1 LWLVEREIGR
11 WGGGAR
17 KRRSRATLSLQQ
29 PGNSTSNIQV
39 CEPRVLLSA
48 ASASATETVS
58 ASPTDEV
65 TDGADLDDSSPVD
78 EFGGYEEDYA
88 DYNYEYLQGYAD
100 ELQEGFEDP
109 NAAYFEE
116 AAYEYAEQAATYTSE
131 FSDPYFTSEYA
142 DELFT
147 SVDIYADIV
156 DLSSD
161 EGTAGN
167 TPAEYEDLSLDSDDA
182 NETESDVN
190 PIFTP
195 GEASESAIT
204 DFSQQIADIA
214 LSSEPDS
221 TATDSTTTEPAKDSR
236 EIAVPE
242 ELSLT
247 IPSLP
252 TEGSLSSLG
261 TYVPLETF
269 SFTTSVETAAPTVV
283 KAITGEKTGNKVSD
297 GSSTVTTDL
306 VWVGPGDWTLTESR
320 ATTWTTTETTNDAD
334 GVDFVESES
343 GSTGLT
349 IVVSADGSFSLT
361 SEESK
366 SLSYSSD
373 EDWNN
378 STAPLPPGVVA
389 TEASPNIVDEG
400 EFSASTDNSLTRT
413 VSIAVTPVT
422 LSDGSA
428 GVLTELGLSS
438 TTLSSLS
445 IGGNSTYGKDS
456 GTITSPAPIT
466 QAITPGGNGKRAM
479 STAGIGT
486 SASRGGSFGLSLS
499 ATTPVDA
506 EITRDDIT
514 GTVTVAGA
522 SSLSASASSDF
533 EVDDQTHSGS
543 ESNDTDRYLYVSFGL
558 NGSVGFG
565 TSSGIKVT
573 ADVTDPASATAT
585 VSYAETDTAD
595 DDSGDSLVTM
605 LAVSATSD
613 DGDSADDTDGGLT
626 EDFIELEDDP
636 DSGTTVNMGGGSG
649 SGGGGH
655 LSVSSRTRQSDSYPD
670 NQLSVDGQ
678 RTVDLVKTVTFS
690 VSGSGS
696 SGGGYQVTT
705 DAGTGDQVLKNSA
718 SASTS
723 EAVVVSVESMETHL
737 WTGTG
742 YVDIDVGFPG
752 PATVELLTIYHDLE
766 KTSYS
771 NDGTDSVIAAV
782 ALDDGPDPAAS
793 GGWDG
798 GTAQSYEI
806 DHFFITN
813 HVFKD
818 AAGIVQSTHYVKD
831 HERLTG
837 EYEETVENGVYTV
850 TAVPDHVSR
859 ATVTVID
866 GIVQPDVPPPP
877 QPAPQSASINAS
889 IFAEPEIGFLNGLK
903 TGAKAL
909 INSTVDAGVSLVT
922 LGQVDAPDFVTVDPN
937 SDLGYGSSRLASDIA
952 IGALQAA
959 ATGGLSGSA
968 GMVGNVARGV
978 DMIDNVGGIVV
989 GAQGAVNNG
998 VNPQNGLQMLGL
1010 LGASQ
1015 LKAGDG
1021 INFNRKVGNEALED
1035 ATTNS
1040 LYSLPVISSNCFV
1053 AGTQVVTGHR
1063 TDHFLVQ
1070 TDSETDT
1077 LTASSSTILTVAA
1090 GVGLITANRKRK
1102 QKRSATRRHLNGPR
1116 MTPPLLNSPGR
1127 CEIGSSEVLPPIDS
1141 TATEQALSAI
1151 FETNE
1156 HAAGRGST
1164 QQPFRRSPILN
1175 SLTAAALAFLVLL
1188 GGWSWFSLDSGLPT
1202 SSEAV
1207 AAARPTN
1214 GTVNEHGL
1222 RTQSIETIR
1231 LGQRVVGRNPLRH
1244 ETQPPSN
1251 ITPEGW
1257 RAIYLTMSQ
1266 HGVEYDLRFLRSVEW
1281 LHAQYARTGSP
1292 IHLQLPEMG
1301 LDGPALVQ
1309 AINPCPPIESADGTD
1324 RMLVTGTMA
1333 HLASNVLDLSI
1344 TGLEEP
1350 LGVTTT
1356 HPIWSETRQ
1365 QFIKASN
1372 LTEGEQLRSSTNH
1385 PALVTKITP
1394 RRGPPQQVYNLE
1406 INGEHVYQVETTG
1419 LLVHNQCHH
1428 LVSKYGNLSRPAAAK
1443 AIADSKKILKDAG
1456 KSVEGKGLGNNIRK
1470 IDEHLP
1476 KQHSILYHESV
1487 RDHLK
1492 EVTKGIDP
1500 GSQEY
1505 VDAVE
1510 GGLNGIYYMIRS
1522 GDLNMYNN

>member
-1 LWLVEREIGR
+1 MTVGEV
-11 WGGGAR
+11 
-17 KRRSRATLSLQQ
+17 SSVVD
-29 PGNSTSNIQV
+29 V
-39 CEPRVLLSA
+39 CEARVLLSA
-48 ASASATETVS
+48 VSGMVDDQTADFADAYLDSGDPYNSESYDTYMERGGYDDYETEYYYG
-58 ASPTDEV
+58 DEV
-65 TDGADLDDSSPVD
+65 YESDSEYD
-78 EFGGYEEDYA
+78 
-88 DYNYEYLQGYAD
+88 YLQDYAD
-100 ELQEGFEDP
+100 ELQDSFEDP
-109 NAAYFEE
+109 YAVYFEE
-116 AAYEYAEQAATYTSE
+116 AAYEFAEQAGTYSSE
-131 FSDPYFTSEYA
+131 FSDPYFTSEYV
-142 DELFT
+142 DELFV
-147 SVDIYADIV
+147 SVDVYADAV
-156 DLSSD
+156 NLEGYDDTFSHDQPSD
-161 EGTAGN
+161 DSYSR
-167 TPAEYEDLSLDSDDA
+167 PAEYDS
-182 NETESDVN
+182 ETESSTE
-190 PIFTP
+190 PIYTP
-195 GEASESAIT
+195 GETNESAVS
-204 DFSQQIADIA
+204 DLAQQVASIA
-214 LSSEPDS
+214 LNGEPDS
-221 TATDSTTTEPAKDSR
+221 TTNDSTTNDSTTNDSTTNEPAKAPR

-261 TYVPLETF
+261 TYVPLEMF
-269 SFTTSVETAAPTVV
+269 SFTTVVETAAQTVV
-283 KAITGEKTGNKVSD
+283 TAITGKKTGKKVSD
-297 GSSTVTTDL
+297 GGSTVKRDL
-306 VWVGPGDWTLTESR
+306 VWVTPSDWTLTESR
-320 ATTWTTTETTNDAD
+320 VTTWTTIETTTDAD
-334 GVDFVESES
+334 GVEFVESES
-343 GSTGLT
+343 ASTSLT

-378 STAPLPPGVVA
+378 SSAPLPPGVVA

-400 EFSASTDNSLTRT
+400 KFSASTDNSLTRT

-456 GTITSPAPIT
+456 GTITSPDPVT
-466 QAITPGGNGKRAM
+466 LAITPGGNGNR
-479 STAGIGT
+479 SRSIAGIGT

-499 ATTPVDA
+499 ATTPVEA
-506 EITRDDIT
+506 EITRDDIS
-514 GTVTVAGA
+514 GTVTIAGA

-533 EVDDQTHSGS
+533 EFDDQTHSGS
-543 ESNDTDRYLYVSFGL
+543 EANDTDKYLYVSFGL

-585 VSYAETDTAD
+585 VSYAETDTA
-595 DDSGDSLVTM
+595 
-605 LAVSATSD
+605 
-613 DGDSADDTDGGLT
+613 DGGLT

-670 NQLSVDGQ
+670 SQLSVNGQ

-690 VSGSGS
+690 VSGSAS

-705 DAGTGDQVLKNSA
+705 DPGTGDQVLKNSA
-718 SASTS
+718 SATTS

-742 YVDIDVGFPG
+742 YVDINVGFPG

-818 AAGIVQSTHYVKD
+818 AAGVVQSTHYVKD

-837 EYEETVENGVYTV
+837 EYEETVEDGVYTV

-866 GIVQPDVPPPP
+866 GIIQPDVPL
-877 QPAPQSASINAS
+877 QPSPAAQTASINAP

-909 INSTVDAGVSLVT
+909 INATADAGVGLVT
-922 LGQVDAPDFVTVDPN
+922 FGQVDAPDIVTVAPN

-952 IGALQAA
+952 IGALQTA
-959 ATGGLSGSA
+959 ATGGLGGST
-968 GMVGNVARGV
+968 GMIGNVARGV
-978 DMIDNVGGIVV
+978 DMIDNVGGVVV
-989 GAQGAVNNG
+989 GAQAVANAVNNG

-1010 LGASQ
+1010 LGVSQ

-1021 INFNRKVGNEALED
+1021 INFNRKIGNEALED

-1040 LYSLPVISSNCFV
+1040 LYNLPVISSNCFV
-1053 AGTQVVTGHR
+1053 AGTPVVTGHS

-1070 TDSETDT
+1070 TDSESDT

-1102 QKRSATRRHLNGPR
+1102 QKRSSTRRHVNGPK
-1116 MTPPLLNSPGR
+1116 MTPATANSALDNDSRTRDIVSPVDPL
-1127 CEIGSSEVLPPIDS
+1127 
-1141 TATEQALSAI
+1141 ATEQALGAI
-1151 FETNE
+1151 FTT
-1156 HAAGRGST
+1156 GSHSSDSGT
-1164 QQPFRRSPILN
+1164 VGWGEPQQERSRLPVLQG
-1175 SLTAAALAFLVLL
+1175 LTAAALAFLILL
-1188 GGWSWFSLDSGLPT
+1188 GGWSWLSPDSESPPAGK
-1202 SSEAV
+1202 AV
-1207 AAARPTN
+1207 AAAGSTN

-1257 RAIYLTMSQ
+1257 RAIHLTMNQ

-1281 LHAQYARTGSP
+1281 LHAHKAKAGSM
-1292 IHLQLPEMG
+1292 IQMHLPEMG

-1309 AINPCPPIESADGTD
+1309 TINPCPPIEPDDGTN

-1333 HLASNVLDLSI
+1333 HSATNILDINI
-1344 TGLEEP
+1344 TGLDEP

-1365 QFIKASN
+1365 QFVTADQLKV
-1372 LTEGEQLRSSTNH
+1372 GEHLRSEIGDSAIITKAT
-1385 PALVTKITP
+1385 PARGLRQLVF
-1394 RRGPPQQVYNLE
+1394 NLE
-1406 INGEHVYQVETTG
+1406 VDAEHVYDVAANG
-1419 LLVHNQCHH
+1419 LLVHNTCDGLYHYTDAAGLDGILSNGAIRANANGQIF
-1428 LVSKYGNLSRPAAAK
+1428 LTTDAIPKDDALTALFAGNPAFT
-1443 AIADSKKILKDAG
+1443 
-1456 KSVEGKGLGNNIRK
+1456 GKGDFLVEIRPRKNLTLDGGVQANELIHLGSLREGRDYEI
-1470 IDEHLP
+1470 I
-1476 KQHSILYHESV
+1476 YHGPNL
-1487 RDHLK
+1487 LK
-1492 EVTKGIDP
+1492 
-1500 GSQEY
+1500 
-1505 VDAVE
+1505 
-1510 GGLNGIYYMIRS
+1510 
-1522 GDLNMYNN
+1522 